1 MSSWASVAPTRGR
14 LTEALR
20 VSIPWVWAIASWL
33 RDPSWRRLVQSQL
46 TLVVLIEAGS
56 QRNPRRNHVLFG
68 AYRPPGFTLSR
79 VIDGVVPT
87 PAGSN
92 LRAVVVFVGAVVVGG
107 VLGFALLVGLGVG
120 EVRWG
125 KTQLKSFSAAIGA
138 LGLGLLAGAVLLRR
152 SGPAFMVRVPGP
164 FVGWPGPRFG
174 AAALVLAPLL
184 LLAGE
189 LVRSEH
195 YYFFPA
201 QLAAMVTDSGTLLTS
216 YALYTAGLVLMIPA
230 FLALAGLISSERPGW
245 AFWGATI
252 AIVGSAVRIFQEGI
266 SFLALQLVGTQG
278 LETATAAVSDTY
290 GAWYVLQTLNGSDNV
305 AWAVLAIGAYRA
317 RVLGWVNALGVAF
330 MMTHYSGVLKGTD
343 LNSLTGAV
351 LLAAALVPLG
361 INLWRSADPVSR
373 KVWWGSIA
381 AVAFLAAQYLFAV
394 LSGFRNLG

>member
-1 MSSWASVAPTRGR
+1 MPEERTIAAAPTV
-14 LTEALR
+14 TAAPI
-20 VSIPWVWAIASWL
+20 SANPTSWS
-33 RDPSWRRLVQSQL
+33 PMAAAMAFH
-46 TLVVLIEAGS
+46 T
-56 QRNPRRNHVLFG
+56 HVLFG

-79 VIDGVVPT
+79 VIDGVAPT
-87 PAGSN
+87 PASSN
-92 LRAVVVFVGAVVVGG
+92 LQAVVVFLGAVVVGG
-107 VLGFALLVGLGVG
+107 VLGFGLLVGLGVG

-125 KTQLKSFSAAIGA
+125 NTQLKSLGAAIGA
-138 LGLGLLAGAVLLRR
+138 LGLGVLAGAVLLRR

-252 AIVGSAVRIFQEGI
+252 AIVGSSVRIFQEGI
-266 SFLALQLVGTQG
+266 SFLALQLVDAQG
-278 LETATAAVSDTY
+278 LETATAAVRDTY
-290 GAWYVLQTLNGSDNV
+290 GAWYVLQTLNGSDNSRGPCWPS
-305 AWAVLAIGAYRA
+305 APIA
-317 RVLGWVNALGVAF
+317 LGCSAVNALGLAF

-351 LLAAALVPLG
+351 LLAAVLVPLG
-361 INLWRSADPVSR
+361 VRLWRSAEPVSR